1 MRPILCALRDLG
13 VWQKNMN
20 QPTNSPGLYWQAC
33 RQPAVWVRAAKLGL
47 VVGLIQVSLNQGD
60 HWLRGE
66 ITTAVIIKSILS
78 PLLSFGIA
86 FASAAATHAENLK
99 P

>member
-1 MRPILCALRDLG
+1 MSA
-13 VWQKNMN
+13 
-20 QPTNSPGLYWQAC
+20 PTSPRLPYWQAC
-33 RQPAVWVRAAKLGL
+33 RHPAVWSRAAKLGL
-47 VVGLIQVSLNQGD
+47 VVGIIQVSLNQGD

-86 FASAAATHAENLK
+86 FASAAATHAETLSRSS

>member
-1 MRPILCALRDLG
+1 MS
-13 VWQKNMN
+13 
-20 QPTNSPGLYWQAC
+20 TTTSPSFWSAC
-33 RQPAVWVRAAKLGL
+33 RQPAVWIRAAKLGL
-47 VVGLIQVSLNQGD
+47 VVGIIQVSLNQGG

-86 FASAAATHAENLK
+86 FASAAATHAENL
-99 P
+99 PRSPS

>member
-1 MRPILCALRDLG
+1 MSTTTSPRP
-13 VWQKNMN
+13 
-20 QPTNSPGLYWQAC
+20 SYWQAC

-60 HWLRGE
+60 HWIRHE
-66 ITTAVIIKSILS
+66 IDATLIAKTILS

-86 FASAAATHAENLK
+86 FASAAATHAEHLTRTA

>member
-1 MRPILCALRDLG
+1 MSAPTSTSPRPFL
-13 VWQKNMN
+13 
-20 QPTNSPGLYWQAC
+20 WQAC
-33 RQPAVWVRAAKLGL
+33 RHPAVWTRAARLGL

-66 ITTAVIIKSILS
+66 INTTLILKSILS

-86 FASAAATHAENLK
+86 SAVATHAENLSRSA

>member
-1 MRPILCALRDLG
+1 MS
-13 VWQKNMN
+13 
-20 QPTNSPGLYWQAC
+20 TTTSPRRSYWQAC
-33 RQPAVWVRAAKLGL
+33 RQPAVWARAARLGL

-86 FASAAATHAENLK
+86 FASAAATQDENLQRTSS
-99 P
+99 

>member
-1 MRPILCALRDLG
+1 
-13 VWQKNMN
+13 MN
-20 QPTNSPGLYWQAC
+20 ATTASSAGLYWQAC
-33 RQPAVWVRAAKLGL
+33 RHPSVWSRAAKLGL

-60 HWLRGE
+60 HWLQGH
-66 ITTAVIIKSILS
+66 ITTGVVIKSVLS

-86 FASAAATHAENLK
+86 FASAAATHVDNLQRSA